1 MIIVIVFIIPLN
13 PIELRVL
20 CDRRRKW
27 NERVG
32 NQQEEALALRNVCHP
47 VQFYGRYENGNLIQ
61 APILW
66 KIELHCDILAR

>member
-1 MIIVIVFIIPLN
+1 
-13 PIELRVL
+13 
-20 CDRRRKW
+20 
-27 NERVG
+27 VG

-66 KIELHCDILAR
+66 KTELHCDILAR